1 MSHRPAGRN
10 WRDAS
15 AAARLTRPEQRIL
28 NDRPDRR
35 AWHIERPAG
44 KVAQLSSSVLE
55 TRVNRKSTDFQKNT
69 RQMVDLLTEI
79 KNQEEQIRRGG
90 GAKAIEAQHKKG
102 RLTARERVAKLL
114 DPGRHFFEL
123 GIYAAHEMYDEWG
136 GAPAAGTLTGLG
148 SVCGRLMMVIA
159 NDATVKAGAFFPMT
173 AKKVIRAQNIAMENH
188 IPTIY
193 LVDSAGVFLP
203 LQEDVFPDTDD
214 FGRVFRNNA
223 VMSAMGIP
231 QITAIMGMCVAG
243 GAYLPVMCDHVLMT
257 EGSGLFLAGPALV
270 QAAIGQKTS
279 AEELGGAKMHA
290 QISGTVD
297 FREANDE
304 ACLER
309 IRALVDKM
317 GHKPRAP
324 FSHQPPQPPAYPA
337 EDIYGTFSADPA
349 KQYDMREII
358 ARLVDAS
365 AFEEYRT
372 EYGQTVLCGYARIGG
387 WAVGIIANQ
396 KKHVQT
402 MVAGPGGVSEKRIEF
417 GGVIYTESAEKAAR
431 FILDC
436 NQNLVPLIFLHDV
449 NGFMVGKEA
458 EWSGIIR
465 AGAKMVN
472 AVSNSVV
479 PKIAVIC
486 GGSFGAGHYAM
497 CGKAYDPRFI
507 FAWPTAR
514 YAVMSGDSAAGTL
527 VEIKIKQLE
536 RQGKK
541 LSEKE
546 KKDLHETIR
555 TTYEHQTDPRYAAA
569 RLWVDA
575 IIDPAHTR
583 EALIESLEAAALN
596 PEVREFKTGVL
607 QT

>member
-1 MSHRPAGRN
+1 V
-10 WRDAS
+10 
-15 AAARLTRPEQRIL
+15 TRSVL
-28 NDRPDRR
+28 
-35 AWHIERPAG
+35 
-44 KVAQLSSSVLE
+44 KSSVN
-55 TRVNRKSTDFQKNT
+55 VKSPDFEKNS
-69 RQMVDLLTEI
+69 RSIIDLLTQL
-79 KNQEEQIRRGG
+79 KNEEEQIRQGG
-90 GAKAIEAQHKKG
+90 GPKATESQHKKG
-102 RLTARERVAKLL
+102 RLTARERIAKLI
-114 DPGRHFFEL
+114 DPGSSLFEL
-123 GIYAAHEMYDEWG
+123 GIYAAYEMYEEWG
-136 GAPAAGTLTGLG
+136 GAPAAGTVTGLAR
-148 SVCGRLMMVIA
+148 VCGRLFMIIA

-173 AKKVIRAQNIAMENH
+173 AKKVIRAQNIAIENR

-243 GAYLPVMCDHVLMT
+243 GAYLPVMCDHILMT

-270 QAAIGQKTS
+270 QAAIGQKSS

-297 FREANDE
+297 FREPDDD
-304 ACLER
+304 ACIAR

-317 GHKPRAP
+317 GAPNPSP
-324 FSHQPPQPPAYPA
+324 FSHVAPREPLYPG
-337 EDIYGTFSADPA
+337 EQIYGIFSADPG
-349 KQYDMREII
+349 KQYDMREIL
-358 ARLVDAS
+358 ARIVDAS
-365 AFEEYRT
+365 KFEEYRA
-372 EYGQTVLCGYARIGG
+372 EYGETLLCGYARIGG
-387 WAVGIIANQ
+387 WAVGIVANQ

-402 MVAGPGGVSEKRIEF
+402 LARGSDQKRMEF

-436 NQNLVPLIFLHDV
+436 NQNRIPLVFLHDV
-449 NGFMVGKEA
+449 NGFMVGKDA

-472 AVSNSVV
+472 AVANSVV
-479 PKIAVIC
+479 PKITVIC
-486 GGSFGAGHYAM
+486 GGSFGAGNYAM
-497 CGKAYDPRFI
+497 CGKAYDPRFM

-514 YAVMSGDSAAGTL
+514 FAVMSGDAAAGTL
-527 VEIKIKQLE
+527 VEIKLKQLE
-536 RQGKK
+536 REGKK
-541 LSEKE
+541 LSEKD
-546 KKDLHETIR
+546 KKELHESVR
-555 TTYEHQTDPRYAAA
+555 ATYEHQTDPRYAAA

-583 EALIESLEAAALN
+583 DSLITTLDAAALN
-596 PEVREFKTGVL
+596 PDIREFKTGVL

>member
-1 MSHRPAGRN
+1 MPISLIESQIN
-10 WRDAS
+10 RDS
-15 AAARLTRPEQRIL
+15 
-28 NDRPDRR
+28 PD
-35 AWHIERPAG
+35 
-44 KVAQLSSSVLE
+44 L
-55 TRVNRKSTDFQKNT
+55 DKNT
-69 RQMVDLLTEI
+69 RRMVDLLTEI
-79 KNQEEQIRRGG
+79 KNEEESIRDGG
-90 GAKAIEAQHKKG
+90 GAKAIESQHNKG
-102 RLTARERVAKLL
+102 RLTARERIAKLI
-114 DPGRHFFEL
+114 DPDTQFFEL
-123 GIYAAHEMYDEWG
+123 GLYAAWEMYEEWG
-136 GAPAAGTLTGLG
+136 GAPAAGAITGLAR
-148 SVCGRLMMVIA
+148 VAGRLVMIIA

-173 AKKVIRAQNIAMENH
+173 AKKVIRVQNIAIDNR

-231 QITAIMGMCVAG
+231 QLTAIMGMCVAG
-243 GAYLPVMCDHVLMT
+243 GAYLPVMCDHILMT

-270 QAAIGQKTS
+270 QAAIGQKIS

-290 QISGTVD
+290 EVSGTVD
-297 FREANDE
+297 FREPNDD
-304 ACLER
+304 ACLAQV
-309 IRALVDKM
+309 RALVDKM
-317 GHKPRAP
+317 GQRAGAP
-324 FSHQPPQPPAYPA
+324 FSRTATDPPAYPA
-337 EDIYGTFSADPA
+337 EDIYGVFSADPA
-349 KQYDMREII
+349 RQYDMREII
-358 ARLVDAS
+358 ARLVDRS
-365 AFEEYRT
+365 EFEEYRA
-372 EYGQTVLCGYARIGG
+372 EYGKTLLCGYARIGG
-387 WAVGIIANQ
+387 WAVGIVANQ
-396 KKHVQT
+396 KKHVQVT
-402 MVAGPGGVSEKRIEF
+402 AHGTGEKRIHF

-436 NQNLVPLIFLHDV
+436 NQNLVPLVFLHDV

-479 PKIAVIC
+479 PKITVIC

-536 RQGKK
+536 RAGKK
-541 LSEKE
+541 LSEEE
-546 KKDLHETIR
+546 KQGLYESVR
-555 TTYEHQTDPRYAAA
+555 STYEHQTDPRYAAA

-575 IIDPAHTR
+575 IIDPAQTR
-583 EALIESLEAAALN
+583 EALIWALEAAALN
-596 PEVREFKTGVL
+596 PEVAELRTGVF

>member
-1 MSHRPAGRN
+1 MPASSLKSSIHRDSP
-10 WRDAS
+10 
-15 AAARLTRPEQRIL
+15 
-28 NDRPDRR
+28 
-35 AWHIERPAG
+35 
-44 KVAQLSSSVLE
+44 
-55 TRVNRKSTDFQKNT
+55 DFQKNF
-69 RQMVDLLTEI
+69 RRVIDLLTQI
-79 KNQEEQIRRGG
+79 KNQDELIRQGG

-102 RLTARERVAKLL
+102 RLTARERIAKLI
-114 DPGRHFFEL
+114 DPGSYFFEL
-123 GIYAAHEMYDEWG
+123 GAFAAFEMYEEWG
-136 GAPAAGTLTGLG
+136 GAPSAGTVTGLAR
-148 SVCGRLMMVIA
+148 VCGRLVMLIA

-173 AKKVIRAQNIAMENH
+173 AKKVIRAQNMAIENR

-243 GAYLPVMCDHVLMT
+243 GAYLPVMCDHILMT

-270 QAAIGQKTS
+270 QAAIGQKSS

-297 FREANDE
+297 FREPDDPS
-304 ACLER
+304 CLAR
-309 IRALVDKM
+309 IRALVDKI
-317 GHKPRAP
+317 GAPNAPLFSHVAPRAP
-324 FSHQPPQPPAYPA
+324 LFPAD
-337 EDIYGTFSADPA
+337 EIYGIFSSDAG
-349 KQYDMREII
+349 KQYDMREVI
-358 ARLVDAS
+358 ARIVDAS
-365 AFEEYRT
+365 EFEEYRA
-372 EYGQTVLCGYARIGG
+372 EYGETLLCGYARIGG
-387 WAVGIIANQ
+387 WAVGIVANQ
-396 KKHVQT
+396 KKHVHTTAPHSDQ
-402 MVAGPGGVSEKRIEF
+402 KRIEF

-436 NQNLVPLIFLHDV
+436 NQNRIPLIFLHDV
-449 NGFMVGKEA
+449 NGFMVGKDA

-479 PKIAVIC
+479 PKISVIC
-486 GGSFGAGHYAM
+486 GGSFGAGNYAM
-497 CGKAYDPRFI
+497 CGKAYDPRFV

-514 YAVMSGDSAAGTL
+514 YAVMSGESAASTL
-527 VEIKIKQLE
+527 VEIKLKQLQRE
-536 RQGKK
+536 GRKVDEKAKK
-541 LSEKE
+541 ELFESV
-546 KKDLHETIR
+546 R
-555 TTYEHQTDPRYAAA
+555 ATYEHQSDPRYAAA

-575 IIDPAHTR
+575 IIDPAKTR
-583 EALIESLEAAALN
+583 DSLVWALEAAALN
-596 PEVREFKTGVL
+596 SDLREFKTGVL

>member
-1 MSHRPAGRN
+1 MADQIPKIPTKVDATSTRFEKNMRAMAELVAAVRN
-10 WRDAS
+10 EEEKI
-15 AAARLTRPEQRIL
+15 RL
-28 NDRPDRR
+28 
-35 AWHIERPAG
+35 
-44 KVAQLSSSVLE
+44 
-55 TRVNRKSTDFQKNT
+55 
-69 RQMVDLLTEI
+69 
-79 KNQEEQIRRGG
+79 GG
-90 GAKAIEAQHKKG
+90 GEKAIESQHAKK
-102 RLTARERVAKLL
+102 RLTARERINLL
-114 DPGRHFFEL
+114 IDRDTEFFEL
-123 GIYAAHEMYDEWG
+123 GLYAAYEMYEEWG
-136 GAPAAGTLTGLG
+136 GAPSAGVVTGLG
-148 SVCGRLMMVIA
+148 RIHGRLFMLIV

-173 AKKVIRAQNIAMENH
+173 AKKVIRAQNIAIENH

-243 GAYLPVMCDHVLMT
+243 GAYLPVMCDTILIT

-270 QAAIGQKTS
+270 QAAIGQKYS

-297 FREANDE
+297 FREESDD
-304 ACLER
+304 ACIAR
-309 IRALVDKM
+309 IRALADKL
-317 GHKPRAP
+317 GKGARAP
-324 FSHQPPQPPAYPA
+324 FSQEKAESPKYPA
-337 EDIYGTFSADPA
+337 EEIYSIFSSDGA

-358 ARLVDAS
+358 ARIVDGS
-365 AFEEYRT
+365 RFEEYRA
-372 EYGQTVLCGYARIGG
+372 EYGQTVLCGFARIGG
-387 WAVGIIANQ
+387 WAVGIVANQ
-396 KKHVQT
+396 KKHAQIS
-402 MVAGPGGVSEKRIEF
+402 APGTGERRMEF
-417 GGVIYTESAEKAAR
+417 GGVIYTESADKAAR

-436 NQNLVPLIFLHDV
+436 NQNLIPLVFLHDV

-472 AVSNSVV
+472 AVANSVV

-514 YAVMSGDSAAGTL
+514 YAVMGGESAAGTL
-527 VEIKIKQLE
+527 VEIRLNQME
-536 RQGKK
+536 REGKK
-541 LSEKE
+541 LTEKE
-546 KKDLHETIR
+546 KKELFESTRAI
-555 TTYEHQTDPRYAAA
+555 YEHQTDARYAAA

-575 IIDPAHTR
+575 IIDPAETR
-583 EALIESLEAAALN
+583 NAIIEALDAASLN
-596 PEVREFKTGVL
+596 PKVAEFKTGVL

>member
-1 MSHRPAGRN
+1 MSGTEIETQV
-10 WRDAS
+10 DAKS
-15 AAARLTRPEQRIL
+15 G
-28 NDRPDRR
+28 DF
-35 AWHIERPAG
+35 
-44 KVAQLSSSVLE
+44 AQNS
-55 TRVNRKSTDFQKNT
+55 
-69 RQMVDLLTEI
+69 RQMVDRLTEI
-79 KNQEEQIRRGG
+79 KNEEERIRQGG
-90 GAKAIEAQHKKG
+90 GAKAIESQHKKG
-102 RLTARERVAKLL
+102 RLTARERIAKLI
-114 DPGRHFFEL
+114 DPKTEFFEL
-123 GIYAAHEMYDEWG
+123 GLYAAYEMYEEWG
-136 GAPAAGTLTGLG
+136 GAPAAGTIVGLG
-148 SVCGRLMMVIA
+148 RVSGRQVMIIA

-173 AKKVIRAQNIAMENH
+173 AKKVIRAQNIAIENR

-223 VMSAMGIP
+223 VMSAQGIP

-243 GAYLPVMCDHVLMT
+243 GAYLPVMCDHILMT

-279 AEELGGAKMHA
+279 AEDLGGAKMHA

-297 FREANDE
+297 FREPDDE
-304 ACLER
+304 ACIKR
-309 IRALVDKM
+309 IRALADKI
-317 GHKPRAP
+317 GHRPKAPFDHKPARP
-324 FSHQPPQPPAYPA
+324 PSHPGD
-337 EDIYGTFSADPA
+337 EIYGIFSSNPG

-358 ARLVDAS
+358 ARIVDGS
-365 AFEEYRT
+365 EFEEYRA
-372 EYGQTVLCGYARIGG
+372 EYGQTVLCGFARIGG
-387 WAVGIIANQ
+387 WAVGIVANQ
-396 KKHVQT
+396 KKHVT
-402 MVAGPGGVSEKRIEF
+402 VAAPGTGEKRIEF
-417 GGVIYTESAEKAAR
+417 GGVIYTEAADKAAR

-436 NQNLVPLIFLHDV
+436 NQNLIPLIFLHDV

-472 AVSNSVV
+472 AVANSVV

-514 YAVMSGDSAAGTL
+514 YAVMGGDAAAGTL

-536 RQGKK
+536 REGKK
-541 LSEKE
+541 LTDKDKKE
-546 KKDLHETIR
+546 LYESVR
-555 TTYEHQTDPRYAAA
+555 ATYEHQTDPRYAAA

-583 EALIESLEAAALN
+583 EALIEALEAASLN
-596 PEVREFKTGVL
+596 PHVAEFKTGVL